1 MTIRNVKF
9 KNVISSSLVMS
20 QFFSKPVQNTA
31 INWHTFNPP
40 DRFEYDNY
48 VAGSL
53 EMFHCSGSLAKPQF
67 SNSIAVITTHGLMDM
82 METVHGDVNL

>member
-1 MTIRNVKF
+1 
-9 KNVISSSLVMS
+9 MS

-31 INWHTFNPP
+31 INWHKFNPP
-40 DRFEYDNY
+40 DRFEYNNY

-67 SNSIAVITTHGLMDM
+67 SKSIAVITTHGLGYDGNSPWGRQPLDAGWVLKM
-82 METVHGDVNL
+82 GRW